1 MKQIITSLDIG
12 TSTIKLVVGEIYND
26 KLNVLACSE
35 VKSKGV
41 KKGLIVNP
49 EEVYGKIEE
58 VFKRCEEILEIKI
71 NDVILCVPSYYADFE
86 IVEGYTTINRESSI
100 VNGNDIV
107 RALQASIYNKIPPN
121 KELISIM
128 PIEYRIDDEEVVKDP
143 KNLKASKLTVK
154 SVISIAPKKNVYV
167 IFSILDNMGI
177 KISDICFNSLADY
190 HEFKTNDMD
199 EKQGSIINIGDEKT
213 EVSIINNGTLIATQV
228 LEMGGK
234 DIDKEI
240 MYAYNI
246 DRKTAKKLK
255 ETFALAHTD
264 NASTTELEEVIN
276 KDGEKVK
283 INQYEI
289 TEIIYNKLK
298 SMLEISKKQINLLT
312 KKQNSYIIVTGG
324 TTELKDIC
332 KNIEESFGRI
342 GILGNISEL
351 GVRNNKYSS
360 ALGIIKY
367 YYRKLSFRKKNAS
380 TVNEEEQQIIFNN
393 RKKNKENTLLGKVFS
408 YFFDN

>member
-1 MKQIITSLDIG
+1 MKQIISSLDVG
-12 TSTIKLVVGEIYND
+12 TSTIKLIVGEIYND

-35 VKSKGV
+35 IKSKGI

-49 EEVYGKIEE
+49 EEVYQKLEE

-71 NDVILCVPSYYADFE
+71 TDVVLCVPAYYADFE
-86 IVEGYTTINRESSI
+86 VVEGYTTIDREGGEI
-100 VNGNDIV
+100 NGNDIV
-107 RALQASIYNKIPPN
+107 RALQASIYNKVPPN

-128 PIEYRIDDEEVVKDP
+128 PVEYKINEEIVKDP
-143 KNLKASKLTVK
+143 KGLVGGRLSIK
-154 SVISIAPKKNVYV
+154 SVISIAPKKNVYA
-167 IFSILDNMGI
+167 IFSILDNMNV
-177 KISDICFNSLADY
+177 KISDISFNSLADY
-190 HEFKTNDMD
+190 HEFKTDDMD
-199 EKQGSIINIGDEKT
+199 EKEGALINVGDEKT
-213 EVSIINNGTLIATQV
+213 EVSIINKGTLVATQV

-246 DRKTAKKLK
+246 DRKTARKLK

-264 NASTTELEEVIN
+264 NASTTELEEVID
-276 KDGEKVK
+276 KSGAKIK

-298 SMLEISKKQINLLT
+298 SIFEISKKQINLLT
-312 KKQNSYIIVTGG
+312 KKENSYIIITGG
-324 TTELKDIC
+324 TTEIKDTS
-332 KNIEESFGRI
+332 KVVDESFGKI
-342 GILGNISEL
+342 GILTNVEEI

-360 ALGIIKY
+360 ALGMIKY
-367 YYRKLSFRKKNAS
+367 YYRKLSFRKKKAS
-380 TVNEEEQQIIFNN
+380 TVTEEEQQMIFNN
-393 RKKNKENTLLGKVFS
+393 KKKNKDNTLLGKVFS

>member
-12 TSTIKLVVGEIYND
+12 TNSIKLIVGEMFNE

-35 VKSKGV
+35 IKSKGI

-49 EEVYGKIEE
+49 EEVYNKLLE
-58 VFKRCEEILEIKI
+58 VFKKSEEILEIKI
-71 NDVILCVPSYYADFE
+71 KDLILCVPSYYADFE
-86 IVEGYTTINRESSI
+86 FSEGYTTITRESGI

-121 KELISIM
+121 RELISIM
-128 PIEYRIDDEEVVKDP
+128 PVEYVINESKIVKDP
-143 KNLKASKLTVK
+143 KGLKASRLTIK
-154 SVISIAPKKNVYV
+154 SVISTAPKKNVYT

-177 KISDICFNSLADY
+177 TVSDICFNSYADY
-190 HEFKTNDMD
+190 NEFSNKDLD
-199 EKQGSIINIGDEKT
+199 EKDGAVINIGEEKT
-213 EVSIINNGTLIATQV
+213 EVSIINKGTLIATQT
-228 LEMGGK
+228 LEIGGK

-246 DRKTAKKLK
+246 DRKTARRLK
-255 ETFALAHTD
+255 EFFALSHTI
-264 NASTTELEEVIN
+264 NASTTELEEVID
-276 KDGEKVK
+276 KDGKKVK

-289 TEIIYNKLK
+289 TDIIYNKLK
-298 SMLEISKKQINLLT
+298 SILEITKKQINLLT
-312 KKQNSYIIVTGG
+312 KKENSYIIITGG
-324 TTELKDIC
+324 TTELKDID
-332 KNIEESFGRI
+332 KVISESFGKI
-342 GILGNISEL
+342 GILGDVTEL

-367 YYRKLSFRKKNAS
+367 YYRKLSFRKKVAS
-380 TVNEEEQQIIFNN
+380 TVSEEEQEVIFNN
-393 RKKNKENTLLGKVFS
+393 KKKNKDNTLLGKVFS

>member
-12 TSTIKLVVGEIYND
+12 TNSIKLIVGEVFNE

-35 VKSKGV
+35 IKSKGI

-49 EEVYGKIEE
+49 EEVYNKLVEL
-58 VFKRCEEILEIKI
+58 FKKSEEILEIKI
-71 NDVILCVPSYYADFE
+71 KDLILCVPSYYADFE
-86 IVEGYTTINRESSI
+86 FSEGYTTITRESGI

-121 KELISIM
+121 RELISIM
-128 PIEYRIDDEEVVKDP
+128 PVEYVINDSKIVKDP
-143 KNLKASKLTVK
+143 KGMKASRLTIK
-154 SVISIAPKKNVYV
+154 SVISTAPKKNVYT

-177 KISDICFNSLADY
+177 TISDICFNSYADY
-190 HEFKTNDMD
+190 NEFSNKELD
-199 EKQGSIINIGDEKT
+199 EQDGAVINIGEEKT
-213 EVSIINNGTLIATQV
+213 EVSIINKGTLIATQT
-228 LEMGGK
+228 LEIGGK

-246 DRKTAKKLK
+246 DRKTARRLK
-255 ETFALAHTD
+255 EFFAHSHPE
-264 NASTTELEEVIN
+264 NASTTELEEVVD
-276 KDGEKVK
+276 KDGKKVK

-289 TEIIYNKLK
+289 TDIIYNKLK
-298 SMLEISKKQINLLT
+298 SILEITKKQINLLT
-312 KKQNSYIIVTGG
+312 KKENSYIIITGG
-324 TTELKDIC
+324 TTELKDID
-332 KNIEESFGRI
+332 KVISESYGKV
-342 GILGNISEL
+342 GILGNVTEL

-367 YYRKLSFRKKNAS
+367 YYKKLSFRKKVAS
-380 TVNEEEQQIIFNN
+380 TVSEEEQEMIFNN
-393 RKKNKENTLLGKVFS
+393 KKKNKDNTLLGKVFS